1 MSFMTESPFVMVH
14 EQQTRSPVVTTVLH
28 RLQPA
33 LRPSVRKHLLKV
45 DSSRN
50 TPLRAVHLTQ
60 YVHNVK
66 SA

>member
-14 EQQTRSPVVTTVLH
+14 AQQTRSPVFTTVLH

-33 LRPSVRKHLLKV
+33 LRPAVRKQPTEGRQFSR
-45 DSSRN
+45 DS
-50 TPLRAVHLTQ
+50 VHLTQ
-60 YVHNVK
+60 HVHDVK